1 MSNKDQITIDKEYF
15 DLLVERDQKY
25 IQLILAVT
33 SKYPNESRHETALR
47 YIIEREFNRS
57 SGGVPQSVPN
67 FVETYTT
74 DALDG
79 C

>member
-47 YIIEREFNRS
+47 YINEREFNRS

-67 FVETYTT
+67 FVETFES
-74 DALDG
+74 DSLDG

>member
-15 DLLVERDQKY
+15 DFLVERDQKY
-25 IQLILAVT
+25 IQLILSVT

-57 SGGVPQSVPN
+57 SGGVPQSVPK
-67 FVETYTT
+67 FVETFES
-74 DALDG
+74 DSLDG